1 MSSDFISRDDAE
13 RDLLAAATFIGER
26 IHTADGQAESM
37 SAVVPHYLARG
48 DVDLAAELANTV
60 DDPFTRDKLIVSVAQ
75 KCVEVDDNEYALQLV
90 DAIEDDGMR
99 LLALE
104 RIGMAKAASGDLE
117 LARTIASQ
125 MTQPDF
131 VNASIAVAETENGS
145 VEDAKAAVGAV
156 EFPSARVQAFQQIA
170 AKWIEQKRP
179 EDVTAILEASLSS
192 ADEIEHRE
200 EQVRAVCDT
209 GNLFITAERRDL
221 AVKTFQKAHDLAAK
235 VESAHKDF
243 YLGSSALGLLQSGS
257 SDLAEKALG
266 EITDKTQIAG
276 TLLAFARHLS
286 NAGQSDDALNDLE
299 EALEILEGQQERET
313 RDSRARNS
321 IWTAIAVQ
329 FAGFGH
335 ADRGI
340 EIAKKNIDDR
350 EAAKAI
356 GEIAQILATTG
367 NAKKACENARMQEEH
382 YDQAETLLSVVD
394 ALALKG
400 ETAEIAAVINE
411 AEAITNTVPQV
422 SAKADLLIEIAK
434 RRKEFGESATAT
446 ATAENAIA
454 AILEIRDESR
464 RVTSLASLS
473 SAVADISTL
482 SESAQNGLIRLIA
495 AAEA

>member
-13 RDLLAAATFIGER
+13 KDLLAAATFIGER

-37 SAVVPHYLARG
+37 SAVVPLYLVRG

-60 DDPFTRDKLIVSVAQ
+60 DDPFTRDKLLVSVAQ
-75 KCVEVDDNEYALQLV
+75 KCVEIDDDDYALQLV
-90 DAIEDDGMR
+90 EAIEDDGMR

-104 RIGMAKAASGDLE
+104 RIGMAKAASGDLQ
-117 LARTIASQ
+117 LARDIAAQ

-131 VNASIAVAETENGS
+131 VEAAIAVAQTENGS
-145 VEDAKAAVGAV
+145 VEDAMAVVDAV

-170 AKWIEQKRP
+170 SRWIAQQKKD
-179 EDVTAILEASLSS
+179 EGVSMLESSLES
-192 ADEIEHRE
+192 ADEIEHPE
-200 EQVRAVCDT
+200 EQVRAVCET
-209 GNLFITAERRDL
+209 GNLFITADRRDL
-221 AVKTFQKAHDLAAK
+221 AVQTFQKAHDFAGK
-235 VESAHKDF
+235 IESSHKDF

-257 SDLAEKALG
+257 NDLAEKALS
-266 EITDKTQIAG
+266 EISDKTQIAG

-286 NAGQSDDALNDLE
+286 TVGENDDALNDLE
-299 EALEILEGQQERET
+299 EAFEILEGQQEKET

-335 ADRGI
+335 ADRGV

-367 NAKKACENARMQEEH
+367 DTEKARATALLQEEA
-382 YDQAETLLSVVD
+382 YDQAETLLAAADTLTAKGDSSKVTEIVD
-394 ALALKG
+394 
-400 ETAEIAAVINE
+400 E
-411 AEAITNTVPQV
+411 AEAITNTVPQI
-422 SAKADLLIEIAK
+422 SAKADLLIEVSK
-434 RRKEFGESATAT
+434 RRKGYGDTAAATK
-446 ATAENAIA
+446 TAEDAIA

-464 RVTSLASLS
+464 RVTSLANLS
-473 SAVADISTL
+473 SAVTDLSTL
-482 SESAQNGLIRLIA
+482 SESARSGLIRLIG

>member
-1 MSSDFISRDDAE
+1 MSSKFISRDDAE
-13 RDLLAAATFIGER
+13 SDLLAAATFIGER

-37 SAVVPHYLARG
+37 SAVVPLYLSRG

-60 DDPFTRDKLIVSVAQ
+60 DDPFTRDKLIASVAQ
-75 KCVEVDDNEYALQLV
+75 KCVEINDNEYALQLV

-104 RIGMAKAASGDLE
+104 RFGMAKAASGDLD
-117 LARTIASQ
+117 LARDIASQ
-125 MTQPDF
+125 MAQPDF
-131 VNASIAVAETENGS
+131 VEAAIASAEAENGS
-145 VEDAKAAVGAV
+145 VEDAKTAVGAV

-170 AKWIEQKRP
+170 AKWIEQKRMD
-179 EDVTAILEASLSS
+179 EAISLLEASLEA

-200 EQVRAVCDT
+200 EQVRAVCEM

-221 AVKTFQKAHDLAAK
+221 AVKTFQKAHDFAAK
-235 VESAHKDF
+235 IESSHKDF

-257 SDLAEKALG
+257 NDLAEKALG
-266 EITDKTQIAG
+266 EITDKTQLAG

-286 NAGQSDDALNDLE
+286 NTGQADDALNDIE
-299 EALEILEGQQERET
+299 EAFEILEGQQEKET

-367 NAKKACENARMQEEH
+367 DIEKARETALLQEEA
-382 YDQAETLLSVVD
+382 YDQAETLISIVD
-394 ALALKG
+394 TLTLKG
-400 ETAEIAAVINE
+400 ENANVAETLRE
-411 AEAITNTVPQV
+411 AEEKTGTVPQI

-434 RRKEFGESATAT
+434 RRKDLGEAGIAA
-446 ATAENAIA
+446 ATAEKAIA
-454 AILEIRDESR
+454 AIVEIRDESR
-464 RVTSLASLS
+464 RVTSLANLS
-473 SAVADISTL
+473 SAVADISAL
-482 SESAQNGLIRLIA
+482 SESARNGLIHLIA
-495 AAEA
+495 AAEM